1 MEVVERAVSPDVS
14 QLAGE
19 RTQQLADHRLGLA
32 AVRTP
37 ARSRPSPGGSAARQY
52 RLSTMTTNVLALADR
67 VAGSAI
73 ERLASDHHRRRLAK
87 LGRSAQR
94 TPPADGLVWAAGDPP
109 PRAGNAIDVLIDGAA
124 YFAALEA
131 AIRGA
136 RRSVMIA
143 GWCVRPGF
151 ALVRG
156 EPPVLLRELL
166 GQAAES
172 VDVRLLL
179 WAGAP
184 VPVIAPRRATV
195 RAGREQLVRGTR
207 IKVALDSN
215 ERPMH
220 CHHEKLVVI
229 DGETAFVGGIDLTDL
244 SGDRYDTPEHPAR
257 GRMGW
262 HDVASRLRG
271 PVAADVGRHLAQR
284 WEAVTG
290 EQPDAPPPAVAGA
303 GDVEAQI
310 VRTVPEKLYDF
321 APRGDFRIIEAYVR
335 ALRSAQHLVYLE
347 NQFLWS
353 PEIVAI
359 LAEKLRR
366 PPSPDFR
373 VLIMLPAKPNI
384 GADDTR
390 GQLAV
395 LAQADGDRERFLA
408 VTIRARSG
416 NTCDRVYIHAKVGIV
431 DDRWLTL
438 GSANLNAHSFFNDTE
453 VNIVTCD
460 PGLARDTRLRLWAS
474 HLERDISG
482 IGGEPTT
489 VIDELWRPIAA
500 EQRRRKNAGEPMTHR
515 LVELPAASRR
525 SERLLGPLQA
535 LLVDG

>member
-1 MEVVERAVSPDVS
+1 MAVD
-14 QLAGE
+14 A
-19 RTQQLADHRLGLA
+19 
-32 AVRTP
+32 
-37 ARSRPSPGGSAARQY
+37 
-52 RLSTMTTNVLALADR
+52 LALADR

-73 ERLASDHHRRRLAK
+73 ERLTTDHHARRLGK

-94 TPPADGLVWAAGDPP
+94 SPPEDGLMWAAGDPP
-109 PRAGNAIDVLIDGAA
+109 QRAGNAIEVLIDGAP
-124 YFAALEA
+124 YFAALA
-131 AIRGA
+131 TAIRGA

-143 GWCVRPGF
+143 GWCMRPGF
-151 ALVRG
+151 ALVRD

-166 GQAAES
+166 GEAAES
-172 VDVRLLL
+172 VDVRVLL

-184 VPVIAPRRATV
+184 VPALAPRRATV
-195 RAGREQLVRGTR
+195 RAGRDELIRGTR
-207 IKVALDSN
+207 IKAALDAH

-229 DGETAFVGGIDLTDL
+229 DDEVAFVGGIDLTDL

-271 PVAADVGRHLAQR
+271 PVVADVARHAAER

-290 EQPDAPPPAVAGA
+290 ERLEAPPSAVAATGA
-303 GDVEAQI
+303 VELQI

-321 APRGDFRIIEAYVR
+321 APRGDFRIIEAYLR

-359 LAEKLRR
+359 LADKLRR
-366 PPSPDFR
+366 PPADDFR
-373 VLIMLPAKPNI
+373 LLVMLPGRPNI
-384 GADDTR
+384 GEDDTR
-390 GQLAV
+390 GQLTV
-395 LAQADGDRERFLA
+395 LTDADADGGRGRFLA
-408 VTIRARSG
+408 TTIRARSG
-416 NTCDRVYIHAKVGIV
+416 NTSDRVYVHAKVGIV

-438 GSANLNAHSFFNDTE
+438 GSANLNAHSFYNDTE
-453 VNIVTCD
+453 LNVVTRD
-460 PGLARDTRLRLWAS
+460 AALARDTRLRLWAS
-474 HLERDISG
+474 HLERDIDA
-482 IGGEPTT
+482 IGGDPTT
-489 VIDELWRPIAA
+489 VVDELWRPIAA
-500 EQRRRKNAGEPMTHR
+500 EQRERRDRGEPLTHR

-535 LLVDG
+535 LFVDG